1 MTRKRLVKLL
11 MGCGYSRNDAQLL
24 ADSAR
29 AYPSYAEYWRR
40 RQSLIFSFHK
50 ATLPAARALR
60 QMVNAL
66 RAIDWD
72 ACAAATRQLIND
84 LKGSEESTS

>member
-40 RQSLIFSFHK
+40 QSLKFSFHK

-60 QMVNAL
+60 QMANAL

-72 ACAAATRQLIND
+72 ACAAATRQLINA